1 MGAMAKANPK
11 KQTKKTEAG
20 RDRIRDTNDTVAATC
35 DVLHRFFLLCV
46 ILWYVATKRGTGCF
60 STKAW
65 SKHQSSGGVIFL
77 ALRLLQLKSYSSNSF
92 YACRWMKLPEF
103 CRVCFPQGY
112 RGCQDLIF
120 PVGRSTICNR
130 EFLRRVALMQHWVP
144 SMLGKRSRRK
154 WCSDR
159 HLRSFCSVKMV
170 AARCNGKTWK
180 KQWKT
185 SKDIC
190 CVILRINALQ
200 FKHGLQ
206 KKGSFLE
213 TKTWH
218 TNSSLGSSQA
228 HVPRGVWSQRI
239 GRHQTSRQLSLGNS
253 CLTPG
258 SQTFRLKCLT

>member
-1 MGAMAKANPK
+1 MICCNQAWDRLFLNQSL
-11 KQTKKTEAG
+11 KQTPIV
-20 RDRIRDTNDTVAATC
+20 RRSD
-35 DVLHRFFLLCV
+35 
-46 ILWYVATKRGTGCF
+46 
-60 STKAW
+60 
-65 SKHQSSGGVIFL
+65 FL

-120 PVGRSTICNR
+120 PVRRSTICNR
-130 EFLRRVALMQHWVP
+130 TFLMWIFKASGIDAALSALDVGEKKPAKVLLGP
-144 SMLGKRSRRK
+144 SFEVLLLCQDGSSPM
-154 WCSDR
+154 W
-159 HLRSFCSVKMV
+159 
-170 AARCNGKTWK
+170 WK
-180 KQWKT
+180 NMEKQWKT
-185 SKDIC
+185 SKDIR

-200 FKHGLQ
+200 FKHSLQ

-218 TNSSLGSSQA
+218 ANSSLASSQA
-228 HVPRGVWSQRI
+228 HVPQGVWSQRI

-253 CLTPG
+253 GLTPG